1 VQALTSSS
9 GLRPAGALLASLVLG
24 AGPFVLAQAPQT
36 SPSTAVVVCTVS
48 GQVASVGTV
57 LPGVSLRATRDGV
70 VAAAT
75 STDVAGAFS
84 LRLPAGTYQVSAEL
98 AAFARFEQAIT
109 VSAASC
115 SPTLDVDLVLGS
127 RAPVAEAAAG
137 AIAAALPAAPAP
149 AEAERPAQG
158 RGFGRRGG
166 GPGDLAARA
175 RERFAQLDVVQ
186 ADTASAATDAGL
198 EVDFDDPAARLLPPG
213 FSTDVSTDV
222 VAVLGDAARVD
233 RGQLRDRLGALGRGE
248 FDVIGAQLPAGVD
261 LAQAIE
267 RFAGGQFAGGFEEL
281 GGRGGRGGR
290 GGFGGDGGG
299 GFLGRGRAGSALQG
313 SATYTFGG
321 SVLDAAPARIRASS
335 QTDPGYVRQNFGAS
349 MGGALPLPSVS
360 AERRPN
366 IFFNYSGGRS
376 TDLVDRYATV
386 PTLEMR
392 AGNFLDLGVSPIDPL
407 TGQPFAGSQIPDDR
421 IDPGSK
427 QLLGYIPQPNLTG
440 TTQNF
445 RRSTTSATT
454 SDGFSVRVTQT
465 IGAAG
470 RGRGG
475 RGGGRGGGGFGRGGR
490 AGAAGFAASINAQV
504 QYQRNDSDA
513 LNVFPD
519 LDGANHRTSLSVP
532 VTVNLLHGRT
542 VHNVQVNMSRS
553 SSTARNAF
561 ANVLDVAGAA
571 GIGGVASDPADWGI
585 PTLSFSSLTGLRDLT
600 PTRRSDD
607 RFSVGYSMTR
617 PAQSHNFRWGGDAR
631 FDTSRGR
638 TNGDARGT
646 FVFTGLYAA
655 GGPVVGGQGLD
666 FADFLLGAPQQATV
680 QYAEDVVL
688 QGRSFSLYAQDDW
701 RFRGNLT
708 LNLGVRYEL
717 VRPFTEGS
725 GRMVNL
731 DVAPDFTAAS
741 PVLSGGA
748 GAFSGLFPSALVNED
763 YNNVAPRIGIAWRT
777 AGMVVRTGFGTSF
790 NNGSYS
796 AIARQ
801 LTAQPPFAVTSTS
814 IGTEFAPLTFGD
826 PFASVEED
834 TTTNNFGVDRGYQL
848 GVIHTWNV
856 DVDRGLPGGWQVGVG
871 YTGTKGQHL
880 DLVRAPNR
888 GPDGLRIEG
897 VQPFLWQTSDGRSI
911 LHSGTVRLRR
921 RQTQGISGNLSYTLA
936 RSMDDASSIG
946 GGGQQVAQ
954 DDQNLGAEWG
964 LSSFDRRHQLNGSL
978 SFELPFGANRPWLY
992 RGGVWAALLSD
1003 WSIAASYS
1011 AQSGTPLTA
1020 RVVGAA
1026 SDVARGTNGSLRAD
1040 YTGAPVSIGDPTLL
1054 QYFNTTAFAVPI
1066 PGTFGSAGRNTIIG
1080 PAQQQ
1085 LDATLSRDLRFGPQG
1100 VSIQLRANNVLNSVY
1115 FGAIDT
1121 TVNSPTF
1128 GQVVS
1133 FRPRRS
1139 VQLNLRFR
1147 F

>member
-1 VQALTSSS
+1 VGTAL
-9 GLRPAGALLASLVLG
+9 AGLVLG
-24 AGPFVLAQAPQT
+24 TGTFVLAQGPQAP
-36 SPSTAVVVCTVS
+36 SPPVGPVCTVG
-48 GQVASVGTV
+48 GQVASGGTS
-57 LPGVSLRATRDGV
+57 LPGVSLRATRDGM

-75 STDVAGAFS
+75 STDVNGAYS
-84 LRLPAGTYQVSAEL
+84 LRLAPGSYQVSAEL
-98 AAFARFEQAIT
+98 AAFARFEQALT
-109 VSAASC
+109 VSGESC
-115 SPTLDVDLVLGS
+115 PPALDVALQLVS
-127 RAPVAEAAAG
+127 RAPSAETASAAAP
-137 AIAAALPAAPAP
+137 PAAPESPEQPPAP
-149 AEAERPAQG
+149 FGG
-158 RGFGRRGG
+158 RGRRGG

-175 RERFAQLDVVQ
+175 RARFAQLDVVQ
-186 ADTASAATDAGL
+186 ADTASAAADDSGL
-198 EVDFDDPAARLLPPG
+198 EIDFDDPAARLLPPG

-233 RGQLRDRLGALGRGE
+233 RGQLRDRLDALGRGE
-248 FDVIGAQLPAGVD
+248 FAAIAGQLPPGID

-267 RFAGGQFAGGFEEL
+267 RFAGGGFGGGRGGGGFE
-281 GGRGGRGGR
+281 GFGGRGGR
-290 GGFGGDGGG
+290 GGFDGG
-299 GFLGRGRAGSALQG
+299 GFLGRGRAGNAYSG

-321 SVLDAAPARIRASS
+321 SILDAAPARIRASS
-335 QTDPGYVRQNFGAS
+335 QSDPDYARQNFGAS
-349 MGGALPLPSVS
+349 LGGPLRLPGVPE
-360 AERRPN
+360 ARRPN

-392 AGNFLDLGVSPIDPL
+392 AGDFSGVGVNPVDPL
-407 TGQPFAGSQIPDDR
+407 TGLPFAGSQIPGDR
-421 IDPGSK
+421 IDPGSQ
-427 QLLGYIPQPNLTG
+427 QLLGYIPEPNLPG
-440 TTQNF
+440 TAQNY

-465 IGAAG
+465 LGAAG

-475 RGGGRGGGGFGRGGR
+475 RGGRGGGGGGGQGRGGR
-490 AGAAGFAASINAQV
+490 AGGATGLAASMNAQV
-504 QYQRNDSDA
+504 QYQRSDSDA
-513 LNVFPD
+513 LNVFPG

-532 VTVNLLHGRT
+532 VTVNLMHART
-542 VHNVQVNMSRS
+542 VHNVQINTSRTS
-553 SSTARNAF
+553 SSARNAF
-561 ANVLDVAGAA
+561 ANVLDVAGLA
-571 GIGGVASDPADWGI
+571 GIGGVASDPADWGV

-600 PTRRSDD
+600 PTRRSDN
-607 RFSVGYSMTR
+607 RFSVSYSMTR
-617 PAQSHNFRWGGDAR
+617 PAQRHNFQWGGDAR

-638 TNGDARGT
+638 SNGDARGT

-717 VRPFTEGS
+717 VRPFTEAS

-731 DVAPDFTAAS
+731 DVAPDFSGAA
-741 PVLSGGA
+741 PVLSGGT
-748 GAFSGLFPSALVNED
+748 GTFSGLFPGALINED
-763 YNNVAPRIGIAWRT
+763 YNNVAPRVGLAWRT

-801 LTAQPPFAVTSTS
+801 LTGQPPFAVTNTS
-814 IGTEFAPLTFGD
+814 IGTAFAPLTYGD
-826 PFASVEED
+826 PFASVEEN

-848 GVIHTWNV
+848 GVINTWNV

-871 YTGTKGQHL
+871 YTGTQGQHL

-888 GPDGLRIEG
+888 GPDGLRIED

-921 RQTQGISGNLSYTLA
+921 RQAAGVSGNLSYTLA
-936 RSMDDASSIG
+936 RSMDDASSLG

-954 DDQNLGAEWG
+954 DDQNLAAEWG
-964 LSSFDRRHQLNGSL
+964 LSSFDRRHQFNGSL
-978 SFELPFGANRPWLY
+978 TLELPFGENRPWLY
-992 RGGVWAALLSD
+992 RGGVWAGLLSD
-1003 WSIAASYS
+1003 WSLSASYS

-1066 PGTFGSAGRNTIIG
+1066 PGTFGSSGRNTIIG

-1085 LDATLSRDLRFGPQG
+1085 LDATLSRDLRLGAQG

-1147 F
+1147 Y

>member
-1 VQALTSSS
+1 LVALRSSS
-9 GLRPAGALLASLVLG
+9 RTRPVGAALVSLLLG
-24 AGPFVLAQAPQT
+24 AGTFVLAQGPDAQAP
-36 SPSTAVVVCTVS
+36 AVVCTVT
-48 GQVASVGTV
+48 GQVASGATA

-75 STDVAGAFS
+75 STDVNGAYS
-84 LRLPAGTYQVSAEL
+84 LRLPPGTFHVTAEL
-98 AAFARFEQAIT
+98 AAFARFEQDVVI
-109 VSAASC
+109 AAGSC
-115 SPTLDVDLVLGS
+115 PPALDVALVLGS
-127 RAPVAEAAAG
+127 RAPSAE
-137 AIAAALPAAPAP
+137 PAQVTATAPAVPAP
-149 AEAERPAQG
+149 AREEPAVPFFGG
-158 RGFGRRGG
+158 RGRRGG

-175 RERFAQLDVVQ
+175 RTRFAQLDVVQ
-186 ADTASAATDAGL
+186 ADTASAATEESGL
-198 EVDFDDPAARLLPPG
+198 EIDFNDPAASLLPPG
-213 FSTDVSTDV
+213 FSTDGNTDV

-248 FDVIGAQLPAGVD
+248 FDAIGGQLPPGID
-261 LAQAIE
+261 LNQAIE
-267 RFAGGQFAGGFEEL
+267 RFAGGGFGRGGGDFGG
-281 GGRGGRGGR
+281 GGRGGRGG
-290 GGFGGDGGG
+290 GGFDGG
-299 GFLGRGRAGSALQG
+299 GFLGRGRAGNAYSG

-321 SVLDAAPARIRASS
+321 SVLDASPARIRASS
-335 QTDPGYVRQNFGAS
+335 QSDPDYVRQNFGAS
-349 MGGALPLPSVS
+349 VGGPLSLPGVPE
-360 AERRPN
+360 ARRPN
-366 IFFNYSGGRS
+366 LFFNYSGGRS

-386 PTLEMR
+386 PTLQMR
-392 AGNFLDLGVSPIDPL
+392 AGDFSGLGVDPIDPQ
-407 TGQPFAGSQIPDDR
+407 TGLPFAGSQIPVDR
-421 IDPGSK
+421 IDPGSQ
-427 QLLGYIPQPNLTG
+427 QLLGYIPEPNLPG
-440 TTQNF
+440 TAQNY
-445 RRSTTSATT
+445 RRSTTSATV
-454 SDGFSVRVTQT
+454 SDVFSLRLTQSF
-465 IGAAG
+465 GAAG

-475 RGGGRGGGGFGRGGR
+475 RGGRGGGGFGRGGR
-490 AGAAGFAASINAQV
+490 AGGATGLAGSINTQV
-504 QYQRNDSDA
+504 QYQRSDSDA

-532 VTVNLLHGRT
+532 VTVNLLHNRT
-542 VHNVQVNMSRS
+542 VHNVQINTSRTA
-553 SSTARNAF
+553 STARNAF
-561 ANVLDVAGAA
+561 ANVLDVAGVA
-571 GIGGVASDPADWGI
+571 GIGGVASDPADWGV

-600 PTRRSDD
+600 PTRRSDN
-607 RFSVGYSMTR
+607 RFSVSYSMTR
-617 PAQSHNFRWGGDAR
+617 PAQRHNFQWGGDAR

-638 TNGDARGT
+638 SNGDARGT

-688 QGRSFSLYAQDDW
+688 QGKSFSLYAQDDW

-717 VRPFTEGS
+717 VRPFTEAS

-731 DVAPDFTAAS
+731 DVASDFTAAA
-741 PVLSGGA
+741 PVLSGATGA
-748 GAFSGLFPSALVNED
+748 YSGLFPSALVNDD
-763 YNNVAPRIGIAWRT
+763 YNNVAPRVGLAWRT

-801 LTAQPPFAVTSTS
+801 LTAQPPFAVTNTS
-814 IGTEFAPLTFGD
+814 IGTAFAPLTLDD
-826 PFASVEED
+826 PFANVEES
-834 TTTNNFGVDRGYQL
+834 TTTNNFGVDKGYQL
-848 GVIHTWNV
+848 GVINTWNV
-856 DVDRGLPGGWQVGVG
+856 DVDRGLPWGWQVGVG
-871 YTGTKGQHL
+871 YTGTQGQHL

-888 GPDGLRIEG
+888 GPDGLRIED

-911 LHSGTVRLRR
+911 LHSTTIRLRR
-921 RQTQGISGNLSYTLA
+921 RQSRGVAGNLSYTLA
-936 RSMDDASSIG
+936 KSMDDASSIG

-964 LSSFDRRHQLNGSL
+964 LSSFDRRHQFNGSL
-978 SFELPFGANRPWLY
+978 TFELPFGENRPWLY
-992 RGGVWAALLSD
+992 RGGVWASLLSD
-1003 WSIAASYS
+1003 WSISASYS

-1054 QYFNTTAFAVPI
+1054 QYFNTAAFAVPI

-1085 LDATLSRDLRFGPQG
+1085 LDATLSRDLRLGTQG
-1100 VSIQLRANNVLNSVY
+1100 LSIQVRASNVLNSVY

-1128 GQVVS
+1128 GQVTS

-1147 F
+1147 Y